1 MAATIS
7 DDEMLGEELNIKEE
21 KALYENLKNYVN
33 IINQSAVTEANNLS
47 IAASGYELNR
57 NSFVFVVYSRKKWQR
72 FVAEGFAFTVEGKY
86 SEIVSNNNG
95 QTCTLSKTELTE
107 GELYVYRYTIP
118 LRHTRTI
125 PLSMVNHCK
134 VELLRH

>member
-1 MAATIS
+1 MAAAIS
-7 DDEMLGEELNIKEE
+7 DDEMLGEELKIKEE
-21 KALYENLKNYVN
+21 NALYENLKNNVN
-33 IINQSAVTEANNLS
+33 IINQSAVTESSNLN
-47 IAASGYELNR
+47 IVASGYELNR
-57 NSFVFVVYSRKKWQR
+57 NNFVFVVYSRKKWQR

-95 QTCTLSKTELTE
+95 QNCTWSKTELIE

-118 LRHTRTI
+118 SRHTKTI

>member
-72 FVAEGFAFTVEGKY
+72 FVAEGFAFTERRK
-86 SEIVSNNNG
+86 I
-95 QTCTLSKTELTE
+95 
-107 GELYVYRYTIP
+107 
-118 LRHTRTI
+118 
-125 PLSMVNHCK
+125 
-134 VELLRH
+134 